1 MDAALAA
8 RLQDLV
14 RREGRSLLRYVS
26 ESFPWTTAHDENVRA
41 AVLRFAQE
49 ESQTLGKLAQH
60 LQKIHVAVPHP
71 GSYPMT
77 FTTVNFVS
85 LSYLLPRLAEEQKSR
100 VAEVERLCNVLPDGE
115 TRNLV
120 GQLLVL
126 KKQHLSQLNNFAA
139 TSPPPSI
146 AS

>member
-1 MDAALAA
+1 MDAALTA

-14 RREGRSLLRYVS
+14 RREGRLLLRYVS
-26 ESFPWTTAHDENVRA
+26 ESFPWSTAHDQDVRA
-41 AVLRFAQE
+41 AVLRFAE
-49 ESQTLGKLAQH
+49 RESDALGKLARH
-60 LQKIHVAVPHP
+60 LQTVHVAVPHP
-71 GSYPMT
+71 GSYPMS

-85 LSYLLPRLAEEQKSR
+85 LSYLLPRLAEEQKSG

-139 TSPPPSI
+139 TSPPSM